1 MITIID
7 DDPQLP
13 YMMEPFA
20 FGERKKRGRS
30 REGDSDIFLRRKLN
44 HFFSVGSC

>member
-7 DDPQLP
+7 DDPHLP

-20 FGERKKRGRS
+20 FGERKKKW
-30 REGDSDIFLRRKLN
+30 RRR
-44 HFFSVGSC
+44 